1 MSFFKCVCVC
11 VWWCV
16 CVCVLCCVVLVY
28 LDVGYETL
36 LVQLPLSGNALNV
49 AIFWYGF
56 KCILMVN
63 FDVSRN
69 LFPIMFN
76 LCERSTILE
85 HIKKTAKNMCFSEI
99 KNVKKTIIF
108 CIKKRIK
115 VQCDIIF
122 DDHLLHF

>member
-1 MSFFKCVCVC
+1 MRTRVCVCVC
-11 VWWCV
+11 
-16 CVCVLCCVVLVY
+16 VLVY

-49 AIFWYGF
+49 AIFWRGF

-63 FDVSRN
+63 FDDSRN

-85 HIKKTAKNMCFSEI
+85 QIKKTAKNMCFSEI
-99 KNVKKTIIF
+99 KNVKKKKLIF
-108 CIKKRIK
+108 HIKKRIK

-122 DDHLLHF
+122 DDH

>member
-1 MSFFKCVCVC
+1 
-11 VWWCV
+11 
-16 CVCVLCCVVLVY
+16 
-28 LDVGYETL
+28 
-36 LVQLPLSGNALNV
+36 
-49 AIFWYGF
+49 
-56 KCILMVN
+56 MVN

-69 LFPIMFN
+69 IFPIMFN

-99 KNVKKTIIF
+99 KNVKKKKKLIF
-108 CIKKRIK
+108 RIKKRIK